1 MVTFICPNCGQERT
15 GVRARC
21 YPCTGPDMSRPEV
34 RDKIRATLTGVKHSE
49 ERRERASQVRKR
61 LYAEGISKPFDLAA
75 FMHGKPWPKS
85 KPVGYTRVSN
95 GHIQIKCAD
104 GKFRYRARAM
114 WEEAYGPIPRG
125 YLIHHKN
132 EDPFDDRLDNFQ
144 MVTRA
149 EHALLHADSDT
160 MRERGAKGGK
170 PRLVKD

>member
-1 MVTFICPNCGQERT
+1 MLSTSCPTCGQPKNPNARQCWKCSNESRRT
-15 GVRARC
+15 KLSGV
-21 YPCTGPDMSRPEV
+21 P
-34 RDKIRATLTGVKHSE
+34 HSE
-49 ERRERASQVRKR
+49 ERRANIRAARQRQKI
-61 LYAEGISKPFDLAA
+61 EGNYRPFDLAGYMRGRPSPVA
-75 FMHGKPWPKS
+75 KPI
-85 KPVGYTRVSN
+85 GYTRVSN